1 METIATLKKENTAL
15 KLKISQLKASG
26 LQERFHTIFECSR
39 LAGKVISSDLKILQV
54 NPALVALLGYSQKQ
68 DIIGTRI
75 LDYSPPDHHAKWQL
89 LQDHLWEKAT
99 PFFILETCLI
109 KKDGSLIWCKV
120 TSILIPDQAEA
131 LGYTSIEDVTQQRE
145 LRLHK
150 EEFISVA
157 SHELKTPITSL
168 KANLQLMSHLLAT
181 KNPGT
186 AQLIK
191 MTQNAERN
199 IIKLQYLVDDL
210 LSSTKIDQGH
220 LALNKTTFVLADLV
234 DDCCSH
240 IRLEGKYHINYQGN
254 PLFAIHADRHKLD
267 QVLVNLV
274 NNAVKYAPES
284 FEIMIDAQHTGGMT
298 TVSVSD
304 LGKGIAPEDLNHLFD
319 RYFRLAK
326 DNNKTSGLG
335 LGLYISAEII
345 RLHNGEMGV
354 KSEMGVGTTFWFT
367 IPDREKSIAKYSP

>member
-1 METIATLKKENTAL
+1 METIATLKKENTEL
-15 KLKISQLKASG
+15 KQEINQLKAIG
-26 LQERFHTIFECSR
+26 YAERFRTVFEYSR
-39 LAGKVISSDLKILQV
+39 LAGKVISSDLTILEA
-54 NPALVALLGYSQKQ
+54 NSALVTLLGFAHKR
-68 DIIGTRI
+68 DIVGTRI
-75 LDYSPPDHHAKWQL
+75 LDYSPPDQQAHWQL
-89 LQDHLWEKAT
+89 LQKHLWERST

-120 TSILIPDQAEA
+120 TSILIPSQKGA

-150 EEFISVA
+150 EEFLSVA

-168 KANLQLMSHLLAT
+168 KANVQLMSRLLT
-181 KNPGT
+181 SKSPGIG
-186 AQLIK
+186 QLLK
-191 MTQNAERN
+191 MSQNAERY
-199 IIKLQYLVDDL
+199 ITKLHYLVDDL

-220 LALNKTTFVLADLV
+220 LALNKTTFVLAELI

-254 PLFAIHADRHKLD
+254 ALFSIFADRHKLD

-298 TVSVSD
+298 TISVSD
-304 LGKGIAPEDLNHLFD
+304 LGRGIAPEDLDHLFD
-319 RYFRLAK
+319 RYFRLGK

-354 KSEMGVGTTFWFT
+354 KSEIGKGTTFWFT
-367 IPDREKSIAKYSP
+367 IPDDRGNLS